1 MRKLI
6 FDTNSI
12 DLLFQ
17 EKLPLKWKKYWQE
30 IKNNTSKL
38 LLFEI
43 LITEIFYKLSRTYG
57 SSTMEH
63 KILQLKSLESLK
75 FIEIDDNFAILAG
88 KMVIK
93 YQKYGLSIV
102 DSYIVACGK
111 KFGGLIIST
120 DPGIKKACKEEKV
133 KNNFIP
139 LKAILKK

>member
-12 DLLFQ
+12 DLLIQ
-17 EKLPLKWKKYWQE
+17 ETLPLKWKKYWQE
-30 IKNNTSKL
+30 IKNKTSQL

-43 LITEIFYKLSRTYG
+43 LITEIFYKLSKNYG
-57 SSTMEH
+57 SLTMEH
-63 KILQLKSLESLK
+63 KILQLKS
-75 FIEIDDNFAILAG
+75 IENLRIIKIDDNFAILAG
-88 KMVIK
+88 KMVNK

-102 DSYIVACGK
+102 DSYIIACGK

-133 KNNFIP
+133 KNDFIP
-139 LKAILKK
+139 LKEILK